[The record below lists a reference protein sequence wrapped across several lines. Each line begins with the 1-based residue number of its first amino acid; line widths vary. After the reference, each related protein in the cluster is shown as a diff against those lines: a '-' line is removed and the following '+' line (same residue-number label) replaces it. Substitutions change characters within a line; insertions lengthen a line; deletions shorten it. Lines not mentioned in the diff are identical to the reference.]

1 LTVARPVEIAT
12 YILAS
17 VIALG
22 GGYVGAELVLGG
34 ETPEAQ
40 ASPKPGAATAAIPA
54 EGSEFRNARYGF
66 SFRHPEG
73 WRAAEIGHPNVV
85 ATVARADGV
94 LCMVSVQE
102 RQLPSDGAGKP
113 QQLGR
118 MLGEV
123 KAEHLTQAIPAAA
136 GAKVS
141 SLERGTLGGQE
152 ARSFTL
158 DATVRPLVVLK
169 VMGHATLRNFG
180 AIVLMCMAPER
191 LARASDVKRAFKLA
205 HTSFRFD

>member
-1 LTVARPVEIAT
+1 MARTLEIAT
-12 YILAS
+12 YVVAS
-17 VIALG
+17 AVALG
-22 GGYVGAELVLGG
+22 GGYIGAELVLGS

-40 ASPKPGAATAAIPA
+40 ASPKPGATAAVPA
-54 EGSEFRNARYGF
+54 EGTEFRNSRYGF
-66 SFRHPEG
+66 SFRHPAD
-73 WRAAEIGHPNVV
+73 WRANDLGHPNVV

-94 LCMVSVQE
+94 LCMVSVHEQ
-102 RQLPSDGAGKP
+102 RLPSDDTGKP

-123 KAEHLTQAIPAAA
+123 KESHLTMAIPSAV

-141 SLERGTLGGQE
+141 SLEKSTLGGQE

-158 DATVRPLVVLK
+158 DATVPPLGVLK

-180 AIVLMCMAPER
+180 AVVLMCMAPER
-191 LARASDVKRAFKLA
+191 VSRASDVKKAFKLA
-205 HTSFRFD
+205 HASFRFD